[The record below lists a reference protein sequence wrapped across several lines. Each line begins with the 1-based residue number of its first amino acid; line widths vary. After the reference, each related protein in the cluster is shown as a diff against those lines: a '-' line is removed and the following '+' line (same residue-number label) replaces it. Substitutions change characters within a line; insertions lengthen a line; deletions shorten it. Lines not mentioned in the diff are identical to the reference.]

1 MRIYCFGINLRLTSV
16 TIFAGMVSLTLL
28 LSYSLTLLFCHR
40 HTRSAQHKYTVSREF
55 HDCACSHF
63 SNAVGHACRVAG
75 TLRQALLGRSLPS
88 LELRY
93 GACLYE
99 NAWFLRSD
107 GMLAHLYAELSAAEG
122 ERSTGLEGYDPPRRR
137 FDVVRLPSRW

>member
-1 MRIYCFGINLRLTSV
+1 MRIYCFRINLRLTSL

-28 LSYSLTLLFCHR
+28 LSYSVTDTHAVHSTSTL
-40 HTRSAQHKYTVSREF
+40 F

-107 GMLAHLYAELSAAEG
+107 GMLAYLYAELSAAEG
-122 ERSTGLEGYDPPRRR
+122 ERSAGLEGYDPPRRR
-137 FDVVRLPSRW
+137 FDVVRLPSHW